1 MWESNVLEI
10 GDRAA
15 NRMNVG
21 SAQFS
26 SVSLGVANQ
35 SSLPL
40 DLRASVIPN
49 AQLAKTALGNLELKP
64 VRTTDHTRIYNHY
77 TGPIEK
83 SELCRISKEGRVTR
97 DGVDITDNDAAMV
110 ECFVDYLKK
119 FLKVEVKRG
128 S

>member
-1 MWESNVLEI
+1 MEI

-64 VRTTDHTRIYNHY
+64 GRTPDHTRIYNHY
-77 TGPIEK
+77 TSAVDN
-83 SELCRISKEGRVTR
+83 SEICRISKDGRLIR
-97 DGVDITDNDAAMV
+97 GGIDITDNDKAMV
-110 ECFVDYLKK
+110 ECFVDYLKQ
-119 FLKVEVKRG
+119 FHKVEVKRG